1 MMIAHSTMTGQELR
15 RRRIHAGVSVKRLSC
30 LAGIPEESLVALESL
45 PPKRLSDVTKKKLV
59 SCNEALQKSI
69 ATPAAEENAR
79 DPEISD
85 RVPPF
90 LRL

>member
-1 MMIAHSTMTGQELR
+1 
-15 RRRIHAGVSVKRLSC
+15 
-30 LAGIPEESLVALESL
+30 LAGIPEESLVALESM
-45 PPKRLSDVTKKKLV
+45 PPQRLSDVTKKKLV
-59 SCNEALQKSI
+59 SCNEALQRSI

-90 LRL
+90 LRF